1 MKKVSV
7 IVPVFNTEKYLHRCL
22 DSLVNQ
28 TLKDIEIIVVND
40 CSTDNSRKILDEYQS
55 KYKKMI
61 KVLNNET
68 NKGIG
73 YSRNLG
79 ILHSNGEFLSFID
92 SDDWV
97 NIEMYE
103 RMYEK
108 ARKDTLD
115 LVICNYDKML
125 ENGDGTISKVL
136 NDCVVPEYS
145 NTSLCE
151 TPEILL
157 TVNMAPWN
165 KLYKKSLFR
174 NIQFPTDLK
183 YEDMI
188 VVIKTLANAKKIGFM
203 HESFNYYLVR
213 SKSETTVMDQRVFDI
228 FKITDLTLDFL
239 KKQKYYSEISEYVE
253 AFVIRNIFR
262 YTLQQKNQKS
272 RNLKIRFLDDAF
284 NYLENNF
291 PNWRNNKIWKKR
303 NAFKRLIESNKT
315 LTKIYCD
322 LL

>member
-7 IVPVFNTEKYLHRCL
+7 IVPVYNTEKYLRRCL

-73 YSRNLG
+73 HSRNLG

-97 NIEMYE
+97 NVEMYE
-103 RMYEK
+103 KMYEK
-108 ARKDTLD
+108 AQKDSLD

-125 ENGDGTISKVL
+125 ENVDGSITKIS
-136 NDCVVPEYS
+136 NDYVIPEYL
-145 NTSLCE
+145 NTNLYE

-322 LL
+322 LF